1 MAEIFILSPEDE
13 LLAVLSSD
21 GQDSCNFWDAKY
33 KEELNLGSSF
43 SFIADASHSDAK
55 YLFEENQVV
64 FRDKDGELRAFVIK
78 ELDDTDDGAELSTLV
93 TCEAAMM
100 ELAETI
106 IKEKRPKDKTA
117 QYVLD
122 QVFERTRWTV
132 EVTVELGLNS
142 TSFYKMNVLECLSDV
157 LNKWGGEFKDVVEFD
172 GNTITK
178 RTIKVLSRRGKDSGK
193 RFEIDKDTESIRR
206 TVISYPKTALYGYGA
221 SLQTT
226 DEDGEETGGYSRF
239 IDFAEVEWKKSNGDP
254 VDKPK
259 GQEWVG
265 DPALLQKY
273 GRLKNGALIHRE
285 DIFTDENIEDPEE
298 LLKATY
304 NHLMTVASKTEINYE
319 LSVKLLEGME
329 GYEHEQVEL
338 GDRTIAI
345 DRNFANPVEITQRI
359 ISMEY
364 DISDPINTCV
374 VELGQFLSVY
384 DDDINRKLKDLEE
397 SISKPRPTNPI
408 DNNSYPD
415 IKPGTPKNVEANGSF
430 KTIQIFWEYD
440 SNIYINH
447 YEVYGSQIN
456 EFVPSNEHLLWR
468 GKTSAFVHE
477 VETDEVWYYRVRA
490 VNTRNTPG
498 DFSLQVSASTVR
510 VISDDIL
517 FGSVIANHLADNLDL
532 AEKLSQNTVKKINEV
547 PMKEIQEAQSAIDVL
562 SEQINLK
569 VSKDGLI
576 SEINLSPEGIL
587 ISGDR
592 IHISGQTLIDDAVI
606 GVAAIAN
613 AAITSAKIANLA
625 VGNSQIQDLAVTNAK
640 IANLAV
646 DDAKIADLSVSKL
659 KAGTID
665 TSTIKIRGGSAIDYT
680 LIDGSYLE
688 SRGRFTRT
696 WQNKT
701 ETHDVTMRFQNGY
714 FRASNLNADRNLY
727 YSDFGISTYAS
738 GNQDESSGTVE
749 FFSYDYHPVRKGITI
764 SSVGGVVALRSSLE
778 KVILDAYDHAYIKS
792 NQQQVRIQPR
802 NHVTGNNTFAFHV
815 VDNNDAS
822 LQDGVLFFGSENNS
836 KWSSGLRFSK
846 TLNSNTLYVTDGD
859 GVRGAGNLEVFNLRV
874 NNRMIGGIEA
884 TNDNA
889 FAYVNNAFKIMN
901 KDGSALR
908 DLESRNAIM
917 NDVIFG
923 SLRTADTETNTYIG
937 VGSHELRITNNQ
949 FFNSGNTVYR
959 AIRAAA
965 FNQGSSRQYKT
976 NINPL
981 TDVGLEVIRELRIVE
996 YDLKDDIERNI
1007 FDNTQVGLI
1016 AEDSPKVSTS
1026 DNLAINMYKL
1036 SSYNTKAIQEL
1047 DIKMTSAAEEIEWL
1061 KIENQYLRQK
1071 IKQLE
1076 EKTA

>member
-43 SFIADASHSDAK
+43 SFIADASHPDAK

-78 ELDDTDDGAELSTLV
+78 ELDDTDDGAELNTLV

-221 SLQTT
+221 SLQNT
-226 DEDGEETGGYSRF
+226 DDDGEETGGYSRF
-239 IDFAEVEWKKSNGDP
+239 IDFSEVEWKKSNGDP

-285 DIFTDENIEDPEE
+285 DIFTDENIEEPEE

-319 LSVKLLEGME
+319 LSVKLLEGIE

-345 DRNFANPVEITQRI
+345 DRNFANPVEITQRV

-364 DISDPINTCV
+364 DITDPINTCV

-384 DDDINRKLKDLEE
+384 DDDINRKIKDLEE
-397 SISKPRPTNPI
+397 SISKPRPAKPI

-447 YEVYGSQIN
+447 YEVYGSQIK

-477 VETDEVWYYRVRA
+477 VETDELWYYRVRA

-547 PMKEIQEAQSAIDVL
+547 PMKEIQQAQSAIDVL

-613 AAITSAKIANLA
+613 ASITSAKIANLA

-646 DDAKIADLSVSKL
+646 DDAKIADLSVNKL

-859 GVRGAGNLEVFNLRV
+859 GVRGSGNLEVFNLRV

-908 DLESRNAIM
+908 DLETRNAIM

-959 AIRAAA
+959 AIRASA

-1047 DIKMTSAAEEIEWL
+1047 DIKMTNAAEEIEWL

-1076 EKTA
+1076 DKTA